1 MRKIT
6 FQREQAHKLKLYIM
20 SLENKVPHQ
29 SNTTNHRHLTLGVF
43 GFGCVG
49 QGLYHVLNETPGI
62 KADIKKICVKDKNK
76 SRLLPEKLFT
86 FDKEEI
92 LNDPEIDVVVEL
104 IDDSNAAFEIVKEAL
119 QKGKAVVTANKK
131 MLAEHLEEIYHLQRQ
146 YGKPV
151 LYEGSVC
158 GSIPIIRNL
167 EEYYDNDLLTGIEGI
182 FNGSTNYILTKVFE
196 EKKNYSDALQQA
208 QELGFAE
215 SDPSLDVKGFDPKFK
230 LVIAIA
236 HTFGVFVK
244 PEDVIN
250 IGIDKISE
258 LDLKFAYDNHYA
270 IKLVARAFK
279 IKNRVYGFVCPQ
291 FIESTHPLYAVRNE
305 YNAVQLESAFAEK
318 QLFVGKGAGSYPTG
332 SAVLSD
338 ISALTYQ
345 YQYEYK
351 KLHQLNDL
359 QFSNHLLVEAFVS
372 FDKGI
377 NISISDF
384 AHFESGY
391 ASHGKQYMVGK
402 VSLSKLH
409 EWSLLDGVGIILAP
423 GAVFTPE
430 KKSTS
435 EESFAFA

>member
-1 MRKIT
+1 
-6 FQREQAHKLKLYIM
+6 M
-20 SLENKVPHQ
+20 SSEKNN
-29 SNTTNHRHLTLGVF
+29 SNVSHTKHRHLRLGLF

-49 QGLYHVLNETPGI
+49 QGLYHVLDETPGI
-62 KADIKKICVKDKNK
+62 KAEIKKICVKHKNK
-76 SRLLPEKLFT
+76 PRPLSEDLFT
-86 FDKEEI
+86 FDAADV

-104 IDDSNAAFEIVKEAL
+104 IDDADAAFEIVRTAL
-119 QKGKAVVTANKK
+119 QNGKAVVTANKK
-131 MLAEHLEEIYHLQRQ
+131 MLAEHLEEIYDLQQQ

-196 EKKNYSDALQQA
+196 ERTSYSDALKTAQQ
-208 QELGFAE
+208 LGFAE

-244 PEDVIN
+244 PEEIIN
-250 IGIDKISE
+250 IGIDRISDI
-258 LDLKFAYDNHYA
+258 DLKFARDNCYA
-270 IKLVARAFK
+270 IRLIARAFK
-279 IKNRVYGFVCPQ
+279 VNNQVFGFVAPQ

-305 YNAVQLESAFAEK
+305 YNAVQVQSAFAEQ

-338 ISALTYQ
+338 ISALTYD
-345 YQYEYK
+345 YRYEYK
-351 KLHQLNDL
+351 KLHQIHDL
-359 QFSNHLLVEAFVS
+359 KFSNRLTVEAFVS
-372 FDKGI
+372 FDQGT

-384 AHFESGY
+384 EQFESGY
-391 ASHGKQYMVGK
+391 ASHGRHYMVGK
-402 VSLSKLH
+402 VSLEKLS
-409 EWSLLDGVGIILAP
+409 EWSKLDGVGIILAP
-423 GAVFTPE
+423 NATLVPQQDTKV
-430 KKSTS
+430 KKELSLV
-435 EESFAFA
+435 

>member
-1 MRKIT
+1 MASEKDLQYT
-6 FQREQAHKLKLYIM
+6 GHTK
-20 SLENKVPHQ
+20 
-29 SNTTNHRHLTLGVF
+29 HRHLTLGLF

-49 QGLYHVLNETPGI
+49 QGLYHVLNETRGI
-62 KADIKKICVKDKNK
+62 KAEIKKICVKNRNK
-76 SRLLPEKLFT
+76 SRILAQDIFT
-86 FDKEEI
+86 FNKEEV
-92 LNDPEIDVVVEL
+92 LDDPSIDVVVEL
-104 IDDSNAAFEIVKEAL
+104 IDDATAAFEIVKAAL
-119 QKGKAVVTANKK
+119 EKGKAVVTANKK
-131 MLAEHLEEIYHLQRQ
+131 MLAEHLEEIYLLQRK

-151 LYEGSVC
+151 LYEGAVC

-167 EEYYDNDLLTGIEGI
+167 EEYYDNDLLTGVEGI

-196 EKKNYSDALQQA
+196 EKRSYQEALQQA
-208 QELGFAE
+208 QALGFAE

-250 IGIDKISE
+250 IGIDRISD

-279 IKNRVYGFVCPQ
+279 IQNRVFGFVAPQ
-291 FIESTHPLYAVRNE
+291 FVESTHPLYAVRNE

-338 ISALTYQ
+338 ISALTYD

-351 KLHQLNDL
+351 KLFQTTNL
-359 QFSNHLLVEAFVS
+359 QFSNDLVVEAFVS

-377 NISISDF
+377 NISITDF
-384 AHFESGY
+384 EEFESGY

-402 VSLSKLH
+402 VTLAKLQ

-423 GAVFTPE
+423 GATLTPHKTATE
-430 KKSTS
+430 KTILV
-435 EESFAFA
+435 ESQA

>member
-1 MRKIT
+1 MASENT
-6 FQREQAHKLKLYIM
+6 FQYNGHIK
-20 SLENKVPHQ
+20 
-29 SNTTNHRHLTLGVF
+29 HRHLTLGLF

-49 QGLYHVLNETPGI
+49 QGLYHVLDETQGI
-62 KADIKKICVKDKNK
+62 KAEIKKICVKNRNK
-76 SRLLPEKLFT
+76 TRTLPEDIFT
-86 FDKEEI
+86 FNKEDV
-92 LNDPEIDVVVEL
+92 LNDPAIDVIVEL
-104 IDDSNAAFEIVKEAL
+104 IDDANAAFDIVKTAL
-119 QKGKAVVTANKK
+119 QNGKAVVTANKK
-131 MLAEHLEEIYHLQRQ
+131 MLAEHLEEIYLLQQQ

-151 LYEGSVC
+151 LYEGAVC

-196 EKKNYSDALQQA
+196 EKKSYEVALQQA
-208 QELGFAE
+208 QALGFAE
-215 SDPSLDVKGFDPKFK
+215 SDPSLDVKGYDPKFK
-230 LVIAIA
+230 LAIAIT

-244 PEDVIN
+244 PENIIN
-250 IGIDKISE
+250 IGIDRISD

-279 IKNRVYGFVCPQ
+279 IQNRVFGFVAPQ

-338 ISALTYQ
+338 ISALTYD

-351 KLHQLNDL
+351 KLHQSNNL
-359 QFSNHLLVEAFVS
+359 QFSNHLVVEAFVS
-372 FDKGI
+372 FEKGA

-384 AHFESGY
+384 EQFESGY

-402 VSLSKLH
+402 VSLLKLH
-409 EWSLLDGVGIILAP
+409 EWSKLEGIGIILAP
-423 GAVFTPE
+423 GATFAPQKE
-430 KKSTS
+430 IKIDQKPAFI
-435 EESFAFA
+435 ES

>member
-1 MRKIT
+1 MSLTSANNNSVSHTK
-6 FQREQAHKLKLYIM
+6 HKHLKLG
-20 SLENKVPHQ
+20 L
-29 SNTTNHRHLTLGVF
+29 F

-49 QGLYHVLNETPGI
+49 QGLYHVLEETPGI
-62 KADIKKICVKDKNK
+62 KAEIKKICVKTHNK
-76 SRLLPEKLFT
+76 TRPLNEDLFT
-86 FDKEEI
+86 FNKEEI
-92 LNDPEIDVVVEL
+92 LNDADIDVVVEL
-104 IDDSNAAFEIVKEAL
+104 IDDANAAFEIVKTAL
-119 QKGKAVVTANKK
+119 KNGKAVVTANKK
-131 MLAEHLEEIYHLQRQ
+131 MLAEHLEEIYQLQLQ

-196 EKKNYSDALQQA
+196 EKKSYGESLKKA

-215 SDPSLDVKGFDPKFK
+215 SDPSLDVKGYDPKYK

-250 IGIDKISE
+250 IGIDRISDI
-258 LDLKFAYDNHYA
+258 DLKFARDNGYG

-279 IKNRVYGFVCPQ
+279 KDKRVFAFVAPQ
-291 FIESTHPLYAVRNE
+291 FVEATHPLYAVRNE
-305 YNAVQLESAFAEK
+305 YNAVQVQSAFAEQ

-338 ISALTYQ
+338 VSALTYD

-351 KLHQLNDL
+351 KLHQPHDL
-359 QFSNHLLVEAFVS
+359 KFSNNLSVDAFVS
-372 FDKGI
+372 FNEGT
-377 NISISDF
+377 NISIGDF
-384 AHFESGY
+384 EKLESGY
-391 ASHGKQYMVGK
+391 AASGKQYMVGR
-402 VSLSKLH
+402 VKLEKLR
-409 EWSLLDGVGIILAP
+409 EWSTQEGIGIMLAP
-423 GAVFTPE
+423 NATFTPE
-430 KKSTS
+430 KEVKENLHLSLV
-435 EESFAFA
+435 